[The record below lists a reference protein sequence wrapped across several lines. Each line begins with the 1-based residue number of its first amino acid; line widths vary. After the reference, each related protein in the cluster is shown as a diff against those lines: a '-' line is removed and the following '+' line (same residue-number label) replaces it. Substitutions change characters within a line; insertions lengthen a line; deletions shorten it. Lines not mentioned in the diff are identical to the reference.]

1 MGRMSALQWTLHAQ
15 AKMRQYR
22 LSPARVRRVL
32 HAPKRVEE
40 GVAPKTV
47 AAMQPASLK
56 TFGSK
61 PASGA
66 DNGAKT
72 AGSAAR
78 QDSWSQEIW
87 VMVEDM
93 PDGARK
99 VISAWRYPGVS
110 KPRAMAFL
118 RKEYQ
123 EFTADHSDK
132 KRTR

>member
-1 MGRMSALQWTLHAQ
+1 
-15 AKMRQYR
+15 
-22 LSPARVRRVL
+22 
-32 HAPKRVEE
+32 
-40 GVAPKTV
+40 
-47 AAMQPASLK
+47 
-56 TFGSK
+56 
-61 PASGA
+61 
-66 DNGAKT
+66 
-72 AGSAAR
+72 
-78 QDSWSQEIW
+78 
-87 VMVEDM
+87 MVEDM